1 MPDPVILTVNERKVL
16 EDLSTRPG
24 HFSVPR
30 TQRELKVTRAVLNA
44 LQMRGFIRPVGGGDT
59 WSITPE
65 GGRWLAA
72 NTKKGT

>member
-30 TQRELKVTRAVLNA
+30 TERELKVTRAVLNA
-44 LQMRGFIRPVGGGDT
+44 LQLRGFVRSVGSDQ
-59 WSITPE
+59 WIITPE
-65 GGRWLAA
+65 GGRWLTA
-72 NTKKGT
+72 NPKKGT